1 MPLNSITEAFQLL
14 VLPLF
19 AALAQSEQQR
29 VFQPAPRNTRKVIL
43 STNIAETSVTVPGI
57 RYVIDCG
64 KAKMK
69 HFRSRLG
76 LDSLLAKSISKSS
89 AMQRKGRA
97 GREAPG
103 KCYRLYTEKDYQDL
117 EQSTQ
122 PEILRCDLAQ
132 ALLIIKARGVEDLTT
147 FPFLDPPPREP
158 LERALLQL
166 YTLSAL
172 SETGEISELGRKMA
186 RLPLAPALS
195 RALLAAAS
203 PNMDCLP
210 EAIDIIS
217 CLTVENIFLT
227 LLSEEQKEEAEAARK
242 GLMRREGDHLTL
254 LNTVQHYTSETTD
267 RKQWARTHYVSHR
280 AMQSVMVSRDLPLHG
295 SY

>member
-1 MPLNSITEAFQLL
+1 MVF
-14 VLPLF
+14 PLF
-19 AALAQSEQQR
+19 AALSQNEQQR
-29 VFQPAPRNTRKVIL
+29 VFQPAPQPNTRKVIL

-57 RYVIDCG
+57 RYVVDGG
-64 KAKMK
+64 KAKLK

-76 LDSLLAKSISKSS
+76 LDSLLAKPISKSS

-103 KCYRLYTEKDYQDL
+103 KCYRLYTERDYQNL

-132 ALLIIKARGVEDLTT
+132 ATLMIKARGVDDVAT

-158 LERALLQL
+158 LEKALLQL
-166 YTLSAL
+166 YTLGAL
-172 SETGEISELGRKMA
+172 LETGEINELGRKMA

-195 RALLAAAS
+195 RVLLAAAT
-203 PNMDCLP
+203 PDMNCLS
-210 EAIDIIS
+210 EVIDIIS

-227 LLSEEQKEEAEAARK
+227 LLSEEQKEEAETARRR
-242 GLMRREGDHLTL
+242 LVRREGDHLTL
-254 LNTVQHYTSETTD
+254 LNTVQQYASEATD
-267 RKQWARTHYVSHR
+267 RRQWAKMHYVSHR
-280 AMQSVMVSRDLPLHG
+280 AMQSVMVSPKLKGPLILR
-295 SY
+295 